1 MLGSAPNVKSTFPL
15 IPTTKF
21 LTTLLIE
28 ILRRLQIILGEQQG
42 NSKNEFMNT
51 LTILMLGILRNLVIS
66 ISVNLATK
74 FITF

>member
-1 MLGSAPNVKSTFPL
+1 MLGSAPNVKSTFPS
-15 IPTTKF
+15 IPKTRF
-21 LTTLLIE
+21 LTTLIIE

-42 NSKNEFMNT
+42 NSKNEFMN
-51 LTILMLGILRNLVIS
+51 ILIISMLGIWRNLVLS

>member
-1 MLGSAPNVKSTFPL
+1 MLGSAPNVKSTFPS
-15 IPTTKF
+15 IPTTRF
-21 LTTLLIE
+21 LTTLIIE

-42 NSKNEFMNT
+42 NSKNEFMN
-51 LTILMLGILRNLVIS
+51 ILIISMLGIWRNLVLS